1 MLILLR
7 TKCKSVR
14 AVEKVGSIPK
24 THANEVTLNSMGAHI
39 FL

>member
-7 TKCKSVR
+7 TKCKSVWM
-14 AVEKVGSIPK
+14 VEKIGSIPK
-24 THANEVTLNSMGAHI
+24 THANEVTLNSMGVLI